1 MSFDTF
7 LISALPPMSVMRS
20 QTQSAH
26 GKLGCSDWW
35 CVDIDFIDDETVSFD
50 MIAFVTGLMM
60 CTMMINAT

>member
-1 MSFDTF
+1 
-7 LISALPPMSVMRS
+7 MSVMRS